1 MTADAFVYEAIRTPR
16 ARVRRDGG
24 TLAGVPSY
32 DLLAQLL
39 GELTRRGL
47 PPEVVDD
54 VVMGVSTT
62 VGEQAGD
69 LARVAVMR
77 AGWPDETPAGV
88 VSRLCCS
95 GLDAI
100 ASGAAQVRS
109 GMAHVVVVGGAESM
123 SRTPM
128 MADRPA
134 FALEDDLGAATGFV
148 TIGVSADATA
158 AKHGFTRPDLDA
170 WAVRSHARAMS
181 AEWQCVVPVVDG
193 GETLIDRDE
202 GARPDVTAEG
212 LAALPALFEGD
223 PLWSRVEDRFSG
235 FVRPPHGLHTVATA
249 PQMCDG
255 ASAAILGSAEVEAT
269 LGRAPIGRIVAWAHT
284 AVRSPGLDGT
294 ITAARTALKRAGIG
308 ADDLVVAEVNESF
321 SVTPLLVARELGLAD
336 DVINVQ
342 GGAVAVGHPL
352 GASGGML
359 LAHAVELL
367 GRRGGGH
374 GLLVIPGAL
383 GVATA
388 VVVEGFAA
396 AGSAAGSAAGGAA

>member
-1 MTADAFVYEAIRTPR
+1 MTAEALVYEAIRTPR

-39 GELTRRGL
+39 RELNRRGL

-109 GMAHVVVVGGAESM
+109 GMAQAVVVGGAESM

-158 AKHGFTRPDLDA
+158 AKHGFTRADLDG
-170 WAVRSHARAMS
+170 WAVRSHTRA
-181 AEWQCVVPVVDG
+181 ATADWQCVVPVTAD

-202 GARPDVTAEG
+202 GARPDVTAES
-212 LAALPALFEGD
+212 LAALPALFAGD
-223 PLWSRVEDRFSG
+223 PLWSRVEDRFAG
-235 FVRPPHGLHTVATA
+235 FVRPSHGLHTVATA

-255 ASAAILGSAEVEAT
+255 ASAAVLGSAELEST
-269 LGRAPIGRIVAWAHT
+269 LGRAPVGRIVAWAHA

-294 ITAARTALKRAGIG
+294 ITASRTALRRAGIS
-308 ADDLVVAEVNESF
+308 ADDLMVAEVNESF
-321 SVTPLLVARELGLAD
+321 SVTPLLVARELGLGD
-336 DVINVQ
+336 DVVNVQ

-359 LAHAVELL
+359 LAHAMELL
-367 GRRGGGH
+367 TRRGGGH

-383 GVATA
+383 GIATA
-388 VVVEGFAA
+388 VVVEGFAE
-396 AGSAAGSAAGGAA
+396 GAA

>member
-1 MTADAFVYEAIRTPR
+1 MTAEAFVYDAIRTPR

-39 GELTRRGL
+39 VELTRRGL
-47 PPEVVDD
+47 PAKVVDD

-100 ASGAAQVRS
+100 ASGAAQVRT
-109 GMAHVVVVGGAESM
+109 GMAGAVVVGGAESM

-134 FALEDDLGAATGFV
+134 FALEDDLGEATGFV

-158 AKHGFTRPDLDA
+158 AKHGFTRAELDA
-170 WAVRSHARAMS
+170 WAVRSHARA
-181 AEWQCVVPVVDG
+181 AAADWRCVVPVTSG
-193 GETLIDRDE
+193 GETLLERDE
-202 GARPDVTAEG
+202 GARDGVTAES
-212 LAALPALFEGD
+212 LAALPALFADD
-223 PLWSRVEDRFSG
+223 PLWSRVEERFAG
-235 FVRPPHGLHTVATA
+235 FVRPAGGLHTVATA

-255 ASAAILGSAEVEAT
+255 ASAALLGSADLEQT
-269 LGRAPIGRIVAWAHT
+269 LGRAAIGRIVAWAHA

-294 ITAARTALKRAGIG
+294 ITAARTALSRAGIE

-321 SVTPLLVARELGLAD
+321 SVTPLLVARELGLGD

-359 LAHAVELL
+359 LAHAMELL

-388 VVVEGFAA
+388 VVVEGFAQEDA
-396 AGSAAGSAAGGAA
+396 LPGGGA

>member
-1 MTADAFVYEAIRTPR
+1 MTAEALVYEAIRTPR

-39 GELTRRGL
+39 RELTRRGL

-109 GMAHVVVVGGAESM
+109 GMAQAVVVGGAESM

-158 AKHGFTRPDLDA
+158 AKHGFTRADLDG
-170 WAVRSHARAMS
+170 WAVRSHTRA
-181 AEWQCVVPVVDG
+181 ATADWQCVVPVTAD

-202 GARPDVTAEG
+202 GARPDVTAES
-212 LAALPALFEGD
+212 LAALPALFAGD
-223 PLWSRVEDRFSG
+223 PLWSRVEDRFAG
-235 FVRPPHGLHTVATA
+235 FVRPSHGLHTVATA

-255 ASAAILGSAEVEAT
+255 ASAAVLGSAELEST
-269 LGRAPIGRIVAWAHT
+269 LGRAPVGRIVAWAHA

-294 ITAARTALKRAGIG
+294 ITASRTALRRAGIS
-308 ADDLVVAEVNESF
+308 ADDLMVAEVNESF
-321 SVTPLLVARELGLAD
+321 SVTPLLVARELGLGD
-336 DVINVQ
+336 DVVNVQ

-359 LAHAVELL
+359 LAHAMELL
-367 GRRGGGH
+367 ARRGGGH

-383 GVATA
+383 GIATA
-388 VVVEGFAA
+388 VVVEGFAE
-396 AGSAAGSAAGGAA
+396 GAA